1 MTAPIIT
8 SAQHVH
14 TAIGHALPNAATT
27 HQSASATRLIDAD
40 VHAVVP
46 STEALFPYLSA
57 HWRDH
62 VTNTLMKGVVENAYP
77 RHAPTSARDGLEV
90 LGGPQAGSRLDA
102 LQRDVLD
109 HDDVEFAIICCT
121 YQVDSLHNPDA
132 AVAFAQAANDWLAAE
147 WLARDPRLRAGIVV
161 PSHYPELA
169 AREIDRVGPHAGFVQ
184 VNLPARTTYPLG
196 SRVNAPIWDAIARN
210 KLVGAIHFGG
220 APGTPPTPSGW
231 SSYYLEDYV
240 GMAHVVQSQVVSLI
254 TEGTLDAHPDMKIA
268 VLEAGFT
275 WIGPFLWRFDKEWR
289 NLRRLVPWVRR
300 APSEYLREHFR
311 FTIQPLDAPER
322 DDHFSQAI
330 DQIGSENVLMYAS
343 DYPHRHPT
351 APQRLLDLVAPS
363 HVGRIRSGN
372 ARALYGLD

>member
-1 MTAPIIT
+1 MTPEI
-8 SAQHVH
+8 AQTPPRDSLAV
-14 TAIGHALPNAATT
+14 G
-27 HQSASATRLIDAD
+27 QSRVAEVSTPQSRRPGGLIDAD

-77 RHAPTSARDGLEV
+77 RYAPTTARDGLETP
-90 LGGPQAGSRLDA
+90 GGPPAGSSLIRL
-102 LQRDVLD
+102 QSDVLD
-109 HDDVEFAIICCT
+109 HDGVDFAIVCCT

-147 WLARDPRLRAGIVV
+147 WLERDPRLRAGIVV
-161 PSHYPELA
+161 PVHLPELA
-169 AREIDRVGPHAGFVQ
+169 AREIDRMGSHPGFVQ

-196 SRVNAPIWDAIARN
+196 SRVNAPIWEAIARN
-210 KLVGAIHFGG
+210 RLVGAIHFGG

-231 SSYYLEDYV
+231 SSYYLEDYA
-240 GMAHVVQSQVVSLI
+240 GMAHVVQSQVISLI
-254 TEGTLDAHPDMKIA
+254 TEGTFDAHPDVKVA

-300 APSEYLREHFR
+300 PPSEYLREHFR
-311 FTIQPLDAPER
+311 FTIQPLDAPHL
-322 DDHFSQAI
+322 DDHLAQAI
-330 DQIGSENVLMYAS
+330 DQIGSERVLMYAS
-343 DYPHRHPT
+343 DYPHRHATTPG
-351 APQRLLDLVAPS
+351 RLLNLVTPNHAS
-363 HVGRIRSGN
+363 RIRSEN
-372 ARALYGLD
+372 ARLLYGLD